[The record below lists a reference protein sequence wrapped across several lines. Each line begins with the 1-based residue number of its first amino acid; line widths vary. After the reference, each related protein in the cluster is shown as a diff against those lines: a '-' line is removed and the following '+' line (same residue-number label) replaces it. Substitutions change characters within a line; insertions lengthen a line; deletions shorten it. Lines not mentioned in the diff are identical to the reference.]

1 VVDGLASSVGTANW
15 DVRSFR
21 LNFETNAFIY
31 DREIAT
37 VLKTAFENDIKKS
50 TEITKQLYAE
60 RSTKIRI
67 KESIS
72 RLFSAAL

>member
-1 VVDGLASSVGTANW
+1 VDGLASSVGTANW

-31 DREIAT
+31 DREIAA
-37 VLKTAFENDIKKS
+37 VLKTAFENDINQS
-50 TEITKQLYAE
+50 TEITKQLYSE
-60 RSTKIRI
+60 RSTKIKI